1 MSEREL
7 TIIRDLAKR
16 YVEVCARDVQRER
29 RDLWR
34 RHNSLQR
41 TRPLIYARAFAW
53 AEMPQSRCA
62 CEDPLYCHYESFF
75 RYHLFRDTFDDD
87 FIFEPWLT
95 LQATRVTPPG
105 GVWGVSHTWTGREGR
120 GAGVWD
126 SPIKRPED
134 VDLLVEP
141 HHAIDEEATAR
152 NAERLNDA
160 LGDIL
165 PVCIDRAPAYRVW
178 DGDISTQLAYL
189 RGLEQIMW
197 DMVDRPEWLHGLLA
211 TMRDGIL
218 RTHREAEEAGDW
230 KLCNH
235 ENQAMPY
242 SLELDDPAADGPPVA
257 RKDLWWYCASQETTA
272 VGPDMFDEFMFQYQ
286 MPILREF
293 GLVAYG
299 CCEDLT
305 QKIGVLRQLPN
316 LRRIAVAP
324 AADVARCAE
333 QIGQDYVLS
342 YRPSPADM
350 VAYGFE
356 PDRIR
361 RILRRDLGACREC
374 HVDITLKDVETV
386 QGDPT
391 RVRRWVA
398 LAREV
403 IDELL

>member
-16 YVEVCARDVQRER
+16 YVDVCARPVQQER

-34 RHNSLQR
+34 RHNSLRR
-41 TRPLIYARAFAW
+41 TRPLIYTRAFAW
-53 AEMPQSRCA
+53 GEMPQSKCE
-62 CEDPLYCHYESFF
+62 CEDPLYRHYESFF
-75 RYHLFRDTFDDD
+75 QYHLFRDTFDDD
-87 FIFEPWLT
+87 FIFEPWVT
-95 LQATRVTPPG
+95 LQATRFTPPG
-105 GVWGVSHTWTGREGR
+105 GVWGVSHKWTGKEG
-120 GAGVWD
+120 GNAGIWD

-134 VDLLVEP
+134 VEKLIEP
-141 HHAIDEEATAR
+141 HHVIDEEATAR
-152 NAERLNDA
+152 NASRLHDA

-165 PVCIDRAPAYRVW
+165 PVCVDRAPVYRMW

-197 DMVDRPEWLHGLLA
+197 DMVDRPEWLHGLLSF
-211 TMRDGIL
+211 MRDGIL
-218 RTHREAEEAGDW
+218 QTHREAEEAGDW
-230 KLCNH
+230 RRCNH
-235 ENQAMPY
+235 ENQAMRY
-242 SLELDDPAADGPPVA
+242 SLELNDPAADGPPVT
-257 RKDLWWYCASQETTA
+257 RRDLWWYAASQETTA
-272 VGPDMFDEFMFQYQ
+272 VGPAMFDEFMFQYQ
-286 MPILREF
+286 MPILKEF

-305 QKIGVLRQLPN
+305 QKIRVLRQLPN

-324 AADVARCAE
+324 AADVAKCAE

-350 VAYGFE
+350 VAYGFDA
-356 PDRIR
+356 DRIR
-361 RILRRDLGACREC
+361 RILRRDLGACRDC
-374 HVDITLKDVETV
+374 HVDITLKDVQTV

-398 LAREV
+398 LTREV
-403 IDELL
+403 IDELF